1 MQSNANGEAQ
11 PISNTKLYSINDLTD
26 KRIGVLMGSAHETYA
41 TKTYPN
47 ATVMQYK
54 SAADVLLAVK
64 TDKVDAALY
73 DAEPLREIFRQ
84 DNSLGLLGDSL
95 FSFDVGVGFNKKNN
109 ELKDR
114 FNKFLAKIK
123 EDGTYKDMVDRWMI
137 KGEVTMPEIKAQK
150 NKGILVIG
158 ISDSGLPFAIV
169 KDNRLVGF
177 DIELVSRF
185 AAAENKDIKFSN
197 MDFGSLISAV
207 SSGKAD
213 MIASSIYVTEER
225 KKQIDFSDSYYA
237 MGTRVFAL
245 KDRLSDSATKI
256 SGSAQKLLIS
266 SLEDLKNKRIGVML
280 GSTHDAFAHKQYPQ
294 AEIFQ
299 YKGPA
304 DVLLGVK
311 SGKVDVGIYN
321 SVSLTEILKIDPE
334 LGLIDKPFEFS
345 PVGFGFNKKNIELHS
360 QFNAFFKTIKDN
372 GVYEDMID
380 RWTKKGI
387 TDMPKIDTPN
397 KNGILVAGHVSD
409 GGLPFVT
416 LRNNENVGL
425 NIELAK
431 RFAAYVGKDI
441 RFDDMEFGGLIP
453 ALSTGKIDFI
463 AVTLMFTEERKQKI
477 NFGEPYY
484 EIGMSAFAL
493 KKNIASYSHEN
504 QTKNDPTFFTSI
516 LNSFQNNIIQE
527 KRYLL
532 ILDGLKTT
540 IIISI
545 LATIFGTL
553 LGGIICFLRMSKNKL
568 LNIPAKIY
576 ISILRGTPV
585 LVILMIIFYVVFASV
600 NINPIIVATIA
611 FGMNCGAYAAE
622 IFRSGIEG
630 IEKGQMEAGIAMGF
644 NKIKTFIYIILP
656 QTIRRI
662 LPIYKGEIITLVKM
676 TSIVGYIAVQDL
688 TKASDIIR
696 SRTFDAFFPLI
707 MIAILYF
714 LISLILI
721 HILDYLEKIT
731 DPKYK
736 RKARLKS

>member
-1 MQSNANGEAQ
+1 MIKIFLLIFYLLLSLQANANEEMQ
-11 PISNTKLYSINDLTD
+11 PIAN
-26 KRIGVLMGSAHETYA
+26 
-41 TKTYPN
+41 
-47 ATVMQYK
+47 
-54 SAADVLLAVK
+54 
-64 TDKVDAALY
+64 
-73 DAEPLREIFRQ
+73 
-84 DNSLGLLGDSL
+84 
-95 FSFDVGVGFNKKNN
+95 
-109 ELKDR
+109 
-114 FNKFLAKIK
+114 
-123 EDGTYKDMVDRWMI
+123 
-137 KGEVTMPEIKAQK
+137 
-150 NKGILVIG
+150 
-158 ISDSGLPFAIV
+158 
-169 KDNRLVGF
+169 
-177 DIELVSRF
+177 
-185 AAAENKDIKFSN
+185 
-197 MDFGSLISAV
+197 
-207 SSGKAD
+207 
-213 MIASSIYVTEER
+213 
-225 KKQIDFSDSYYA
+225 
-237 MGTRVFAL
+237 
-245 KDRLSDSATKI
+245 
-256 SGSAQKLLIS
+256 
-266 SLEDLKNKRIGVML
+266 LEDLKNKKIGVML
-280 GSTHDAFAHKQYPQ
+280 GSTHDAFAHKQYPE
-294 AEIFQ
+294 ADILQ
-299 YKGPA
+299 YKSPA

-321 SVSLTEILKIDPE
+321 SVSLTEILKLNPD
-334 LGLIDKPFEFS
+334 LGVIDKPFEFS
-345 PVGFGFNKKNIELHS
+345 PVGFGFNKKNVELHA
-360 QFNAFFKTIKDN
+360 QFNTFFQTIKDS
-372 GVYEDMID
+372 GVYADMIE

-397 KNGILVAGHVSD
+397 KNGLLVAGHISD

-416 LRNNENVGL
+416 LRNNENIGL

-431 RFAAYVGKDI
+431 RFAAYLGKDI

-453 ALSTGKIDFI
+453 SLNTGKIDFI

-493 KKNIASYSHEN
+493 KKNIAAFKQEK
-504 QTKNDPTFFTSI
+504 KNDSNAPTF
-516 LNSFQNNIIQE
+516 LEGLANNFQSNLIQE

-532 ILDGLKTT
+532 LWDGLKTT

-545 LATIFGTL
+545 LATIFGTF
-553 LGGIICFLRMSKNKL
+553 LGGIVCFLRMSKNKF

-600 NINPIIVATIA
+600 NISPIVVATIA

-630 IEKGQMEAGIAMGF
+630 IEKGQTEAGIAMGF

-707 MIAILYF
+707 LIAILYF

-721 HILDYLEKIT
+721 QSLDYLEKIT

-736 RKARLKS
+736 RKVKTKS

>member
-1 MQSNANGEAQ
+1 MIKIFLLVLYILIPLQANANKEIQ
-11 PISNTKLYSINDLTD
+11 PISN
-26 KRIGVLMGSAHETYA
+26 
-41 TKTYPN
+41 
-47 ATVMQYK
+47 
-54 SAADVLLAVK
+54 
-64 TDKVDAALY
+64 
-73 DAEPLREIFRQ
+73 
-84 DNSLGLLGDSL
+84 
-95 FSFDVGVGFNKKNN
+95 
-109 ELKDR
+109 
-114 FNKFLAKIK
+114 
-123 EDGTYKDMVDRWMI
+123 
-137 KGEVTMPEIKAQK
+137 
-150 NKGILVIG
+150 
-158 ISDSGLPFAIV
+158 
-169 KDNRLVGF
+169 
-177 DIELVSRF
+177 
-185 AAAENKDIKFSN
+185 
-197 MDFGSLISAV
+197 
-207 SSGKAD
+207 
-213 MIASSIYVTEER
+213 
-225 KKQIDFSDSYYA
+225 
-237 MGTRVFAL
+237 
-245 KDRLSDSATKI
+245 
-256 SGSAQKLLIS
+256 
-266 SLEDLKNKRIGVML
+266 LEDLKNKKIGVML
-280 GSTHDAFAHKQYPQ
+280 GSTHDVFAHKHYPE
-294 AEIFQ
+294 ADILQ
-299 YKGPA
+299 YKSPA

-311 SGKVDVGIYN
+311 TGKVDVGIYN
-321 SVSLTEILKIDPE
+321 NVSLAEILKINPD
-334 LGLIDKPFEFS
+334 LAVIDKPFEFS
-345 PVGFGFNKKNIELHS
+345 PVGFGFSKKNVELHA
-360 QFNAFFKTIKDN
+360 QFNTFFQTIKDS
-372 GVYEDMID
+372 GIYDDMIE

-397 KNGILVAGHVSD
+397 KNGLLVAGHVSD
-409 GGLPFVT
+409 VGLPFVT
-416 LRNNENVGL
+416 LRNNENIGL

-431 RFAAYVGKDI
+431 RFAAYLGKDI

-453 ALSTGKIDFI
+453 ALTTGKIDFI

-493 KKNIASYSHEN
+493 KKNIALYSREN
-504 QTKNDPTFFTSI
+504 HTLDSPTFFKNI
-516 LNSFQNNIIQE
+516 LNSFQSNIIQE

-532 ILDGLKTT
+532 LWDGLKTT

-545 LATIFGTL
+545 LAIIFGTF
-553 LGGIICFLRMSKNKL
+553 LGSIICFLRMSRNKF

-644 NKIKTFIYIILP
+644 NRIKTFIYIILP

-707 MIAILYF
+707 FIAILYF

-721 HILDYLEKIT
+721 QSLDYLEKIT
-731 DPKYK
+731 DPKFK
-736 RKARLKS
+736 RKVRTKL